1 MKKLFVLICL
11 VVLFVGCEKK
21 KEVPV
26 SATIPGRFEK
36 INSAKFKELMA
47 SNKGNVV
54 LVNFFATWCPP
65 CRKEVP
71 ELIQLKSAYVG
82 KNVVFIGLNVDE
94 TGEETLVPFAEKV
107 GFNYPV
113 YLAEQDLSREY
124 QIDAIPNSLLFS
136 KDGKLIQNLKGYVD
150 PATLKSM
157 IDALL

>member
-71 ELIQLKSAYVG
+71 ELIQLKSAYAG